1 MSVWAIAR
9 VKDEADIIC
18 ETVRQMAHHVD
29 RQLIAD
35 NGSTDGTRELLE
47 ELAKELDLIVVADYD
62 VGYYQERKMSA
73 LAEIVRRK
81 GARWIVPYDA
91 DEVWRTTGRISA
103 LLDSLDPNVLCV
115 EAQLLDHV
123 ATGQD
128 PEGPPVERMGWR
140 RTQAAPLRKVAVRAI
155 RGLVIHQGNHSASFP
170 GVIHPPTVTNA
181 LEVRHFPYRS
191 VEQFVRKVRNGAA
204 AYAATDLPEGVGS
217 HWRGY
222 GRILD
227 ERGEEG
233 LAEVFHKWFWRDDP
247 TAAIEIDGEAQ
258 APLVFDPCPALKSSS
273 PT

>member
-18 ETVRQMAHHVD
+18 DTVRHMAHHVD
-29 RQLIAD
+29 RQLVAD

-47 ELAKELDLIVVADYD
+47 RMADELDLVVVDDPD

-73 LAEIVRRK
+73 LAEIARHK

-91 DEVWRTTGRISA
+91 DEIWCTTGRMSR
-103 LLDSLDPNVLCV
+103 LLDGLDPSVLCV
-115 EAQLLDHV
+115 EAQLFDHV

-128 PEGPPVERMGWR
+128 PGGPAIERIGWR
-140 RTQAAPLRKVAVRAI
+140 RTAPAPLRKVAVRAT

-170 GVIHPPTVTNA
+170 GVPHPPTVTNV
-181 LEVRHFPYRS
+181 LEIRHFPYRS

-204 AYAATDLPEGVGS
+204 AYAATDLSEGVGG

-227 ERGEEG
+227 ERGEDG
-233 LAEVFHKWFWRDDP
+233 LAEVFHKWFWRADP
-247 TAAIEIDGEAQ
+247 TAAIEIDGERQ
-258 APLVFDPCPALKSSS
+258 PPLVFDPCAALK
-273 PT
+273 